1 MKNIYYKLDVGGKME
16 GISLEQI
23 KAQEIVEILSDI
35 IQKSIIQ
42 SKNKG
47 DNEHE

>member
-1 MKNIYYKLDVGGKME
+1 ME

-23 KAQEIVEILSDI
+23 KSQEIVEILSGI

-47 DNEHE
+47 ENENE

>member
-1 MKNIYYKLDVGGKME
+1 MLD
-16 GISLEQI
+16 ICLEQI

-47 DNEHE
+47 ENANE

>member
-1 MKNIYYKLDVGGKME
+1 MDS
-16 GISLEQI
+16 ISLEQI

-47 DNEHE
+47 ENENE

>member
-1 MKNIYYKLDVGGKME
+1 ME

-23 KAQEIVEILSDI
+23 KAQEIVEILSNI

-47 DNEHE
+47 ENENE

>member
-1 MKNIYYKLDVGGKME
+1 ME
-16 GISLEQI
+16 SISLEQI

-42 SKNKG
+42 IKNKG
-47 DNEHE
+47 ENENE

>member
-1 MKNIYYKLDVGGKME
+1 ME

-47 DNEHE
+47 ECENE

>member
-1 MKNIYYKLDVGGKME
+1 ME

-35 IQKSIIQ
+35 IQRSITQI
-42 SKNKG
+42 KNKG
-47 DNEHE
+47 EHENE

>member
-1 MKNIYYKLDVGGKME
+1 MLD
-16 GISLEQI
+16 ICLEQI

-47 DNEHE
+47 ENENE

>member
-1 MKNIYYKLDVGGKME
+1 ME

-23 KAQEIVEILSDI
+23 KAQEIVEILSNI

-47 DNEHE
+47 EKENE